1 MEKSRDDLFCE
12 LAHYRALLAKAD
24 NDSLIRA
31 LKKLIQET
39 EETLGWD
46 QSQLAR
52 GFEDIT
58 QLH

>member
-1 MEKSRDDLFCE
+1 
-12 LAHYRALLAKAD
+12 LLAKAD

-39 EETLGWD
+39 EEKLGWD
-46 QSQLAR
+46 QSQLVR
-52 GFEDIT
+52 GFGDIT